1 MSDDKKVI
9 FSMQRLRLTVH
20 LKEKANPNNARN

>member
-9 FSMQRLRLTVH
+9 ISMQRLRLTVH
-20 LKEKANPNNARN
+20 LKEKANPINARN